1 LKALAEAAEPH
12 PLMRDLRLEVVGG
25 IAFLSIDRPQARNAL
40 ALQTMAELDE
50 ALETV
55 RLERARVLVIRGAG
69 DKAFCAGGD
78 IKELEH
84 MRSEEEAAA
93 MAHAMR
99 ATLDRIPQ
107 LAIPVIAGLNG
118 DALGG
123 GAELALACDF
133 RVAAAHA
140 RIGFPQISLGLM
152 PAWGASERLA
162 SLVGRGRALRIL
174 LGGQA
179 LLAEEAFQLGLVEM
193 VVPSAAFDEKL
204 KETALAIAAAPPAAV
219 AGIKSSVN
227 AVLPHRHPELA
238 DTTVEAFARTWA
250 DPAHWKAVEEMGKR
264 RRKKP

>member
-1 LKALAEAAEPH
+1 
-12 PLMRDLRLEVVGG
+12 
-25 IAFLSIDRPQARNAL
+25 
-40 ALQTMAELDE
+40 MAELDE

-78 IKELEH
+78 IKELEQ
-84 MRSEEEAAA
+84 MRSEEQAAA
-93 MAHAMR
+93 MAYRMR

-123 GAELALACDF
+123 GAELAIACDF
-133 RVAAAHA
+133 RIAAAHA

-174 LGGQA
+174 LGGQLMPA
-179 LLAEEAFQLGLVEM
+179 DEAFQLGLVEM
-193 VVPSAAFDEKL
+193 VVPSATFEQTL
-204 KETALAIAAAPPAAV
+204 HQIALGIAAAPPAAV

-227 AVLPHRHPELA
+227 SVRPHRHPELA

-250 DPAHWKAVEEMGKR
+250 DPAHWKAVRAMEKR
-264 RRKKP
+264 RRKKT

>member
-1 LKALAEAAEPH
+1 
-12 PLMRDLRLEVVGG
+12 MRDLLLEVVSGV
-25 IAFLSIDRPQARNAL
+25 ATLSINRPQARNAL
-40 ALQTMAELDE
+40 ALQTMAELDD

-55 RLERARVLVIRGAG
+55 RIERARVLVIRGAG

-78 IKELEH
+78 LKELEQ
-84 MRSEEEAAA
+84 MRSEEDAAA

-133 RVAAAHA
+133 RIAASHA
-140 RIGFPQISLGLM
+140 RIGFSQISLGLM

-162 SLVGRGRALRIL
+162 ALLGRGRALSML

-179 LLAEEAFQLGLVEM
+179 MSADEAQQLGLVE
-193 VVPSAAFDEKL
+193 VVVSSSMFDRRLE
-204 KETALAIAAAPPAAV
+204 EVARGIAAAPPAAV

-227 AVLPHRHPELA
+227 AVRPHRNPELA
-238 DTTVEAFARTWA
+238 DTTTEAFARTWV
-250 DPAHWKAVEEMGKR
+250 DPAHWKAVKSMEKR
-264 RRKKP
+264 RRDRR

>member
-1 LKALAEAAEPH
+1 
-12 PLMRDLRLEVVGG
+12 MRDLRLEVDSGV
-25 IAFLSIDRPQARNAL
+25 ATLSIDRPQARNAL

-78 IKELEH
+78 IKELEQ
-84 MRSEEEAAA
+84 MRSEEQAAA
-93 MAHAMR
+93 MAHQMR

-123 GAELALACDF
+123 GAELAIACDF
-133 RVAAAHA
+133 RIAASHA

-152 PAWGASERLA
+152 PAWGASERLG

-174 LGGQA
+174 LGGH
-179 LLAEEAFQLGLVEM
+179 LLPADEAFQLGLVEM
-193 VVPSAAFDEKL
+193 VVPSATFEQTLHDI
-204 KETALAIAAAPPAAV
+204 ALGIAAAPPAAV

-227 AVLPHRHPELA
+227 AVRPHRHPELA
-238 DTTVEAFARTWA
+238 DKTVEAFARTWA
-250 DPAHWKAVEEMGKR
+250 DPAHWKAVGEMEKR
-264 RRKKP
+264 RRKKT

>member
-1 LKALAEAAEPH
+1 
-12 PLMRDLRLEVVGG
+12 MNDLRLEVVGG
-25 IAFLSIDRPQARNAL
+25 VATLSIDRPQARNAL

-50 ALETV
+50 ALEIV
-55 RLERARVLVIRGAG
+55 RTERARVLVIRGAG

-93 MAHAMR
+93 MAHRMR

-123 GAELALACDF
+123 GAELAVACDF
-133 RVAAAHA
+133 RIAAAHA

-152 PAWGASERLA
+152 PA
-162 SLVGRGRALRIL
+162 
-174 LGGQA
+174 
-179 LLAEEAFQLGLVEM
+179 AEAMQLGLVEV
-193 VVPSAAFDEKL
+193 VVPSAEFDASIHEM
-204 KETALAIAAAPPAAV
+204 AIGIAAAPPAAV
-219 AGIKSSVN
+219 AGIKSSIN
-227 AVLPHRHPELA
+227 AVRPHRNPELA

-250 DPAHWKAVEEMGKR
+250 DPAHWKAVEQMGKR
-264 RRKKP
+264 RRKKQ